1 MTGRGFIH
9 DKLEIKF
16 LILYIAARLIEP
28 VPFDTLLDLTL
39 CDDAIDYFD
48 FSECLADLVKT
59 EHLSLDRHSGLYA
72 ITEKGRRN
80 SEICETSLPYS
91 IRLRCD
97 KNLTRCNRALRRKN
111 QVKSATEP
119 RPNGTYTV
127 SLSLDDD
134 MGNIMDLKLMVPRED
149 MGKLLAARFRRAPEK
164 LYSQIIDLLLNAPD
178 SDNEEQSN

>member
-1 MTGRGFIH
+1 MAPKGFIQ

-16 LILYIAARLIEP
+16 LILYLAARVIEP
-28 VPFDTLLDLTL
+28 VPFDTMLD

-48 FSECLADLVKT
+48 FSDCLADLVRT
-59 EHLSLDRHSGLYA
+59 ENLTVDEKSVFYS

-91 IRLRCD
+91 IRRRCD

>member
-1 MTGRGFIH
+1 MARMGFIQ
-9 DKLEIKF
+9 DEMDLKL
-16 LILYIAARLIEP
+16 LVLYIMARIAAPITFLQ
-28 VPFDTLLDLTL
+28 LLELAL
-39 CDDAIDYFD
+39 CDAGVDYF
-48 FSECLADLVKT
+48 SLTQAVEHLVET
-59 EHLSLDRHSGLYA
+59 EHLSREGERYA

-111 QVKSATEP
+111 QVKSATEL